1 MDLKITK
8 TLVIPSNEIKW
19 RFSRSSGPGG
29 QNVNKIESRVEIIF
43 NLEDSKVLNDYQKEI
58 LKRNLKTKLVN
69 NSLRLAVQAHRNQLL
84 NRPLALMKFSSM
96 IKNALEKNI
105 SRKNII
111 VDPGIGFSK
120 DLNQNLEILRNLDVF
135 KNLNLP
141 ILIGASRKR
150 FIGEVLNENN
160 PKERDI
166 GTLAISCLCSQLNI
180 DIVRVHNVK
189 LNYQILKVADKIY
202 RK

>member
-69 NSLRLAVQAHRNQLL
+69 NSLHLAVQEHRNQLL
-84 NRPLALMKFSSM
+84 NRQLALMRFSS
-96 IKNALEKNI
+96 ILKDALNKPFKLRKSTKPTKASQKKRVEVKKKRGELKKSRQKEK
-105 SRKNII
+105 
-111 VDPGIGFSK
+111 
-120 DLNQNLEILRNLDVF
+120 
-135 KNLNLP
+135 
-141 ILIGASRKR
+141 
-150 FIGEVLNENN
+150 
-160 PKERDI
+160 
-166 GTLAISCLCSQLNI
+166 T
-180 DIVRVHNVK
+180 
-189 LNYQILKVADKIY
+189 YQI
-202 RK
+202 